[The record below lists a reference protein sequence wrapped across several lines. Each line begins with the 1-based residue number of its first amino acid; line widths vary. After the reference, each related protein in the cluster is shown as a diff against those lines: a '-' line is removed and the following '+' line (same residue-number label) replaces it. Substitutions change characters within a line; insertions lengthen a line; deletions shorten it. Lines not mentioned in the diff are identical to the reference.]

1 MSLMFCHAI
10 GISQETSK
18 YLSSKKATDLSVSDG
33 KSAIRET
40 DSVIGLIDSIRL
52 NIRQSKDTV
61 EVLEY
66 KFQLAQLNGTLGNDA
81 EAIMLAVQVTNSFET
96 PGPLKFASGKYL
108 RDKYFRLGVYDR
120 AIETH
125 AKLDWEYAP
134 KNWEYYV
141 PDNFVAF
148 AFVRTG
154 DYDKS
159 ISILKHVIQVMNE
172 RSYIYWEFSFT
183 NSLGV
188 IYLKN
193 NQYDSAWNQFQNAN
207 QLLEMN
213 FMEEPNRTTY
223 NFGYLDGLIKGN
235 MAEVLAAKGLHLE
248 AIPLYKYD
256 IDQCSKYPENA
267 EIQSNIL
274 YSTLKLAKSY
284 IATNQMS
291 AAQTALNKTRQL
303 LISSPKPEQLLEL
316 KRCLWKYYEKL
327 GKQDSA
333 LIAVNQYIKIRDS
346 LEQSTFSNT
355 LRNTQISY
363 ESQMN
368 IESLAKKEMELSE
381 LRSKS
386 EKEKFVSYVI
396 ILTATILLASLIFVF
411 RAYRKRLKSELEL
424 SSKSKKIGEQ
434 AIVITKALEEKDLL
448 LREVH
453 HRVKNNLQI
462 ISSLFFLQA
471 KKIKDEQARL
481 IIQEGQSRVHV
492 MSLIHQKLYQAEH
505 LNLINFQE
513 FLSDIAGHIIQ
524 SNRRAELHIEMI
536 IEAQNIEQPVD
547 KGLPV
552 GMIVNELITN
562 SIKHAFKGRKTGQIW
577 IRVSQ
582 IESYIRIEYEDDG
595 IGIEALDNLE
605 NTDSLG
611 MKLIKLL
618 TNQLGGVIEYDVSS
632 GFKLSIEFPV

>member
-1 MSLMFCHAI
+1 M
-10 GISQETSK
+10 
-18 YLSSKKATDLSVSDG
+18 
-33 KSAIRET
+33 
-40 DSVIGLIDSIRL
+40 
-52 NIRQSKDTV
+52 
-61 EVLEY
+61 
-66 KFQLAQLNGTLGNDA
+66 
-81 EAIMLAVQVTNSFET
+81 
-96 PGPLKFASGKYL
+96 
-108 RDKYFRLGVYDR
+108 
-120 AIETH
+120 
-125 AKLDWEYAP
+125 
-134 KNWEYYV
+134 
-141 PDNFVAF
+141 
-148 AFVRTG
+148 
-154 DYDKS
+154 
-159 ISILKHVIQVMNE
+159 
-172 RSYIYWEFSFT
+172 
-183 NSLGV
+183 
-188 IYLKN
+188 
-193 NQYDSAWNQFQNAN
+193 
-207 QLLEMN
+207 
-213 FMEEPNRTTY
+213 
-223 NFGYLDGLIKGN
+223 
-235 MAEVLAAKGLHLE
+235 
-248 AIPLYKYD
+248 
-256 IDQCSKYPENA
+256 
-267 EIQSNIL
+267 
-274 YSTLKLAKSY
+274 
-284 IATNQMS
+284 
-291 AAQTALNKTRQL
+291 
-303 LISSPKPEQLLEL
+303 
-316 KRCLWKYYEKL
+316 
-327 GKQDSA
+327 
-333 LIAVNQYIKIRDS
+333 
-346 LEQSTFSNT
+346 
-355 LRNTQISY
+355 
-363 ESQMN
+363 
-368 IESLAKKEMELSE
+368 
-381 LRSKS
+381 
-386 EKEKFVSYVI
+386 I